1 MDLDS
6 FKITFDGVLQ
16 TYVHGKI
23 AQAQTLVKDKKI
35 NTFIDYI
42 STFIFSGGKRIR
54 PYGLRL
60 TYTWFGGDNEK
71 AILNF
76 GIIFELLH
84 SMALI
89 HDDIIDQAGKRHNA
103 LTVHSYI
110 HTLLAANP
118 TTSNMADNAEHI
130 AEWQAI
136 LLGDLLLSRVYEL
149 RYKQHDFQENLLWEA
164 RENVHSM
171 IEEVI
176 LWQMIDVDM
185 MISWPASLSLIDK
198 KNMYKTASYTFVRPM
213 LTGAILANASK
224 EQKQLISELGKYMG
238 LAFQM
243 RDDYL
248 DITFG
253 DKTKSAF
260 SDIQEGQQTYFTN
273 YIFENWTA
281 EHKALLTWA
290 MGKSLDEDQIKA
302 LQIMFE
308 ESGAIEF
315 GKKNILECSQKAREI
330 LQETTLNEEAK
341 HSILGLIK
349 KMEKLEH

>member
-1 MDLDS
+1 MDLSS
-6 FKITFDGVLQ
+6 FKTTFDGVLQ

-23 AQAQTLVKDKKI
+23 EQAHKLIDDKKI

-54 PYGLRL
+54 PYGLRV
-60 TYTWFGGDNEK
+60 TYIWFGGENEK

-89 HDDIIDQAGKRHNA
+89 HDDIIDQADKRHNA

-110 HTLLAANP
+110 QTLLKGK
-118 TTSNMADNAEHI
+118 SNAHHI
-130 AEWQAI
+130 AEWQSI

-149 RYKQHDFQENLLWEA
+149 RYQQHDFPENLLWEA
-164 RENVHSM
+164 RKNVHSM

-213 LTGAILANASK
+213 LTWAILANASK
-224 EQKQLISELGKYMG
+224 QQQELIIQLWQYMW

-248 DITFG
+248 DIIGG
-253 DKTKSAF
+253 DKTKSTF
-260 SDIQEGQQTYFTN
+260 SDIQEWQQTYFTN
-273 YIFENWTA
+273 YIFENWTTQQK
-281 EHKALLTWA
+281 ELLTA
-290 MGKSLDEDQIKA
+290 SMGKSLSNREING

-308 ESGAIEF
+308 NSGAIAF
-315 GKKNILECSQKAREI
+315 GKQSILENSKKAREI
-330 LQETTLNEEAK
+330 LAK
-341 HSILGLIK
+341 TQLTPKAKEYLLSLIK

>member
-1 MDLDS
+1 MDLLS
-6 FKITFDGVLQ
+6 FKTTFDGILE
-16 TYVHGKI
+16 TYVSEKI
-23 AQAQTLVKDKKI
+23 EQAKKLIDDKKI
-35 NTFIDYI
+35 NTFINYI
-42 STFIFSGGKRIR
+42 ETFIFSGGKRIR

-60 TYTWFGGDNEK
+60 TYMWFGGTNEK
-71 AILNF
+71 AILQF

-89 HDDIIDQAGKRHNA
+89 HDDIIDQADKRHNA

-110 HTLLAANP
+110 QTLLNGNP
-118 TTSNMADNAEHI
+118 NAKHI
-130 AEWQAI
+130 AEGQAI
-136 LLGDLLLSRVYEL
+136 LIGDLLLSRVYEL
-149 RYKQHDFQENLLWEA
+149 RFKNHEFDEKLLFDA
-164 RENVHSM
+164 RQNVHSM

-185 MISWPASLSLIDK
+185 MISEPASLSLIDK
-198 KNMYKTASYTFVRPM
+198 KNTYKTSSYTFTRPM
-213 LTGAILANASK
+213 LTWAILAGADK
-224 EQKQLISELGKYMG
+224 KQQKLVKELGNYMG
-238 LAFQM
+238 MAFQM

-273 YIFENWTA
+273 YIFEKGTPA
-281 EHKALLTWA
+281 QKELLTSS
-290 MGKSLDEDQIKA
+290 MGKSLDDKQIKE

-315 GKKNILECSQKAREI
+315 GRQWILEYSKKAKNILKKIQ
-330 LQETTLNEEAK
+330 LQDVVKKNALQ
-341 HSILGLIK
+341 LIN

>member
-1 MDLDS
+1 MDLSS
-6 FKITFDGVLQ
+6 FKTTFDWILQ
-16 TYVHGKI
+16 TYVQGKI
-23 AQAQTLVKDKKI
+23 EQAQKLISDQKI
-35 NTFIDYI
+35 NSFIDYI
-42 STFIFSGGKRIR
+42 TTFIFSGGKRIR
-54 PYGLRL
+54 PYGLRI

-89 HDDIIDQAGKRHNA
+89 HDDIIDQADKRHNA
-103 LTVHSYI
+103 ATMHSYI
-110 HTLLAANP
+110 ETLLGKN
-118 TTSNMADNAEHI
+118 SNAKHI
-130 AEWQAI
+130 AEGQAI

-164 RENVHSM
+164 RKNVHSM

-213 LTGAILANASK
+213 LTWAILAGAS
-224 EQKQLISELGKYMG
+224 EQQQQLIKELGKYMG

-260 SDIQEGQQTYFTN
+260 SDIQEWQQTYFTN
-273 YIFENWTA
+273 YIFEKWTA
-281 EHKALLTWA
+281 QHQKLLKSS
-290 MGKSLDEDQIKA
+290 MGQQLNDKQIKA
-302 LQIMFE
+302 LQDMFE
-308 ESGAIEF
+308 ESWAIEF
-315 GKKNILECSQKAREI
+315 GRQGIVEYSQKAREI
-330 LQETTLNEEAK
+330 LAETQLNDDAK
-341 HSILGLIK
+341 DGILALIK